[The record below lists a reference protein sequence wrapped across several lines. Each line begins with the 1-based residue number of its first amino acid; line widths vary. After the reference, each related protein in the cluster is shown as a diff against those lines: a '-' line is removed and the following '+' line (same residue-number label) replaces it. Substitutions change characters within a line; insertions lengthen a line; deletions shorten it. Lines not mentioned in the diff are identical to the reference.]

1 MHTMKK
7 RRALIGLTAAG
18 LVAVV
23 GVLYAFTGSPA
34 AARPVRLVVTGPEGQ
49 RFSGSYVADGVT
61 NSVSGVASATISLQ
75 ARDVTYA
82 FKREGGDGEFRVDL
96 YVGELCR
103 TSTTSDA
110 RQGVR
115 GELRYTANSES
126 YWGAGF

>member
-1 MHTMKK
+1 MKK
-7 RRALIGLTAAG
+7 RRILIGVAAAAVAAAVGSLHVQRLTG
-18 LVAVV
+18 R
-23 GVLYAFTGSPA
+23 
-34 AARPVRLVVTGPEGQ
+34 ARPVRLVVTGPEGQ

-61 NSVSGVASATISLQ
+61 NSVSGVAPATISLQ

-82 FKREGGDGEFRVDL
+82 IKREGGDGEFRVAL

-103 TSTTSDA
+103 TSTTSDT

-115 GELRYTANSES
+115 GELRYGADRES

>member
-1 MHTMKK
+1 MNK
-7 RRALIGLTAAG
+7 RRVRIGLAATG
-18 LVAVV
+18 LVAGV
-23 GVLYAFTGSPA
+23 GVLYTFTSPPV

-61 NSVSGVASATISLQ
+61 NSGSAVAPATISLQ
-75 ARDVTYA
+75 ARDVSYA
-82 FKREGGDGEFRVDL
+82 FKREGGGGEFRVAV
-96 YVGELCR
+96 YVGDLCR

-115 GELRYTANSES
+115 GELRYTSDSES

>member
-1 MHTMKK
+1 MKK
-7 RRALIGLTAAG
+7 RRVLIGLAAAG

-23 GVLYAFTGSPA
+23 GVLYAFTGSPV

-61 NSVSGVASATISLQ
+61 NSLSAVVPATISLQ
-75 ARDVTYA
+75 ARDFSYTL
-82 FKREGGDGEFRVDL
+82 KREGGDGEFRVAL
-96 YVGELCR
+96 YVGESCR

-110 RQGVR
+110 REGVR
-115 GELRYTANSES
+115 GELRYTTDSES